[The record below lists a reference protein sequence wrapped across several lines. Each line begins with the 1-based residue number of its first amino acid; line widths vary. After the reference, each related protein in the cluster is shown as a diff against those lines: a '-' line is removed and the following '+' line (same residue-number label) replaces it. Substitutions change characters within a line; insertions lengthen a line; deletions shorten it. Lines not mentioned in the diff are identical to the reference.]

1 MTTAGVIAIVPVK
14 RFAAS
19 KSRLAPLLAPAEREG
34 LSAAMLEDVLAAV
47 SAARGIAGVWVLTA
61 EPLTAGIAARH
72 RAEVIRE
79 ERAGGLND
87 AILLGARAV
96 RRRGAEGIL
105 VVPSDVP
112 QVTAR
117 VLEGVSFHLRSGRAA
132 VLAPAKADGG
142 TNLLGLS
149 PPEMIA
155 PAFGPGSFG
164 RHRAALLAAGV
175 APLVV
180 DDDGI
185 GNDIDRPG
193 DLAAL
198 WEAKTD
204 TRTHAF
210 LAAINIGYRLAASA
224 AAPAE
229 LAEVTP

>member
-1 MTTAGVIAIVPVK
+1 MNRGGVIAIVPVK
-14 RFAAS
+14 RFAAA

-47 SAARGIAGVWVLTA
+47 SAARGIAGVWVVTA
-61 EPLTAGIAARH
+61 EPQAAEIAARH
-72 RAEVIRE
+72 RAEIIRE
-79 ERAGGLND
+79 EGTEGLND

-96 RRRGAEGIL
+96 ARRGAGGML

-117 VLEGVSFHLRSGRAA
+117 VLEGVTLHLRAGRAA
-132 VLAPAKADGG
+132 VLAPARADGG
-142 TNLLGLS
+142 TNLFGLS

-180 DDDGI
+180 DDPGI
-185 GNDIDRPG
+185 GRDVDRPG

-198 WEAKTD
+198 WQAKTD
-204 TRTHAF
+204 TLTHAF
-210 LAAINIGYRLAASA
+210 LTVISIGNRLAA
-224 AAPAE
+224 AAPSE